1 MKANSSFKYFRRTL
15 TLALNY
21 FCQEQKQDNLNEVN
35 NENDKNISIKAL
47 SAVINKSYKLFIERF
62 PKQILRFKKLKQEN
76 IIEYYKQTFD
86 TIENPLPKPILQ
98 LNESNTLRLLQEND
112 DQDNIQH
119 DSQSLSNRINSDDH
133 EEEDEEEEED
143 DQSEDNQI
151 VKQNQLQS
159 IKKEETFDNQS
170 HQKTLEEKSILLEIL
185 SKDLN
190 DNQKDIL
197 YKQYNEQGSTIFI
210 PSNNYLLSF
219 LAN

>member
-62 PKQILRFKKLKQEN
+62 PKKILRFKNLKQEN

-112 DQDNIQH
+112 DQDNIQQISQH
-119 DSQSLSNRINSDDH
+119 DSQSLSNRINSNDHDD
-133 EEEDEEEEED
+133 EDDDEEEEDDDDDD
-143 DQSEDNQI
+143 DQSEDNPI
-151 VKQNQLQS
+151 VPL
-159 IKKEETFDNQS
+159 
-170 HQKTLEEKSILLEIL
+170 
-185 SKDLN
+185 
-190 DNQKDIL
+190 
-197 YKQYNEQGSTIFI
+197 
-210 PSNNYLLSF
+210 
-219 LAN
+219 